1 MSCRGSGRELSDFLI
16 EACERD
22 LFLTGRDCCVYR
34 RLAACGHSPAIL
46 SEENFIT
53 LALESKIQLYGSGHC
68 CHHI

>member
-1 MSCRGSGRELSDFLI
+1 MSCRESGRELSDFLI

-22 LFLTGRDCCVYR
+22 LFLTGRDCCVCL

-53 LALESKIQLYGSGHC
+53 LALE
-68 CHHI
+68 